1 MADIKVKVDK
11 NKCIGCGTCTI
22 MCDAFKIDDDMK
34 AEYIEENDA
43 SEEEIEAAVGSCP
56 VGALSKE

>member
-1 MADIKVKVDK
+1 
-11 NKCIGCGTCTI
+11 

-56 VGALSKE
+56 V